1 MATDSARTPDS
12 ILPGPAHVVGIGA
25 SAGGLEAL
33 ERFFD
38 KLPQGTGMAFVIVQH
53 LSPDFKSL
61 MDELLARHTA
71 LPIHLVED
79 GMRVEPDHVYLIPP
93 KKEMIISG
101 GRLLLSE
108 RDRQQERSLPIDVFF
123 RSLAQDCGPRAIAIV
138 LSGGGS
144 DGSRGVRAVHEAGGL
159 VIVQD
164 DESAQFNGMPRTA
177 RDAGVAQWVL
187 RPEEMP
193 KIICEHAR
201 LYGTPVPVVE
211 PTEPTGF
218 NAVYRMLQTEFGID
232 FTHYK
237 PSTVTRRIERRL
249 KLARTDDID
258 VYVERL
264 KRERDEL
271 DVLYRD
277 LLIGVTRFFRNEEA
291 FRILE
296 TKILP
301 ELARQKPKGSTLR
314 VWVAG
319 CATGEEA
326 YSIAILL
333 HELASRTPDLQVKIF
348 ATDVH
353 RGSLEV
359 AARGVYGE
367 EAVANVSNERL
378 ERYFWRRGKTYQVVP
393 DLRQMIVFAPHDVI
407 RDAPFTRVDLV
418 SCRNLLIYLQPP
430 AQQKVL
436 SLFHFALNRG
446 GIVFLGPSET
456 LGLLS
461 HDFETV
467 ERHWHFY
474 RKYSDVR
481 MPVDTRFTA
490 REPART
496 TPVATI
502 SRASLPGLLGTY
514 DTLLEEFM
522 PPSLLVNERGE
533 VVHSFAGASKFL
545 KLRDGRPGLDIRDV
559 LDDELKVVVVG
570 GLQRALKSESAI
582 VFRGIRVGEEGAEYR
597 VTIRRVRSKN
607 GNVVHLLVS
616 FDEQNAAPSAR
627 TETETELDLRQVSH
641 DQIGLLENELSLT
654 KENLQAAI
662 EELETSNE
670 ELQAANEELL
680 ASNEELQSTNEEL
693 QSVNE
698 ELYTVNAEYQRKIGE
713 LTELTNDMDNLLSST
728 DVGTIFLDRQL
739 RIRRFTPQVADAFN
753 LLPQDVGRAIQTFAS
768 NIDHPDLV
776 SDLGK
781 VLETGQP
788 IEREVRDRQGR
799 SFFLR
804 LLPYRAKGRVDGV
817 VLTMI
822 DVSGLKAAEDALFH
836 ERYLLNS
843 LLATTP
849 DAIYFKDVRGR
860 FIRTNHAMAARLA
873 ITHPREAIGKTPFEL
888 GARDVAL
895 DLHAA
900 DEAVLRSGQP
910 QHYVL
915 EKRQIGDAVTW
926 DVVTRLLL
934 HDRHEKVV
942 GLFGIIRDVTEQKLT
957 EEKIQDAVRR
967 RDQFLAMLSHEL
979 RNPLGAIVTATALL
993 SEAKARD
1000 GSPKLLSLLQRQS
1013 AQMARLLDDLLEA
1026 SRVTQN
1032 KIELRR
1038 KIVDVRTV
1046 AKDAADAVR
1055 ALMDERDITFTVDVG
1070 DRPMS
1075 VDGDPTRL
1083 QQIQV
1088 NLLNNAAKYTLRGG
1102 HVRLSVQR
1110 DGDWAVLRVAD
1121 DGVGI
1126 AKEMLDNVF
1135 DLFVQS
1141 KRTLDRSDGGIGVG
1155 LTLVRS
1161 LVSMHGGE
1169 VVAHSDGAG
1178 KGTTMT
1184 VRLPL
1189 AKGETPED
1197 HARTLAR
1204 AKALPPQAKIIV
1216 VEDNVDSCTMLCELL
1231 SLADFECE
1239 SAHDGKSGLELIA
1252 SKRPHAAIVDVGLPE
1267 VDGFEVARRLR
1278 ADPATKDMFLVAL
1291 TGYGQPADRA
1301 RALDSGF
1308 DEHIVKPVHPNH
1320 LLGLLGRSKAVLEP
1334 PIRIEDG
1341 TQLDG
1346 QAGRF
1351 LDGYPGLFPP
1361 RAAPKPG
1368 PSVQSTSNV
1377 TPPEDSADALLVD
1390 STPSD
1395 GGGPAD
1401 GSSTDEV

>member
-1 MATDSARTPDS
+1 MTTESSHTPDS
-12 ILPGPAHVVGIGA
+12 ALPGPAHVVGIGA

-38 KLPQGTGMAFVIVQH
+38 NLPEGTGMAFVLVQH

-61 MDELLARHTA
+61 MDELLARHTD
-71 LPIHLVED
+71 LPIRLVKD

-108 RDRQQERSLPIDVFF
+108 RDRQQELTLPIDVFF

-164 DESAQFNGMPRTA
+164 DESAQFSGMPRTA

-201 LYGTPVPVVE
+201 QYGSPIPVAE
-211 PTEPTGF
+211 RAAPTGF
-218 NAVYRMLQTEFGID
+218 DAVYRMLQTEFGID

-249 KLARTDDID
+249 KLARTEDIQ

-264 KRERDEL
+264 KREHDEL

-291 FRILE
+291 FRLLE
-296 TKILP
+296 TKVLP
-301 ELARQKPKGSTLR
+301 DIIKQKAKGGSLR

-326 YSIAILL
+326 YSLAILL
-333 HELASRTPDLQVKIF
+333 HELATRFSDLQLQVKIF

-378 ERYFWRRGKTYQVVP
+378 ERYFWRRGKTYQIVP

-407 RDAPFTRVDLV
+407 RDAPFTRVDLI

-446 GIVFLGPSET
+446 GVVFLGPSET

-467 ERHWHFY
+467 DRHWHFY
-474 RKYSDVR
+474 RKFSDVR
-481 MPVDTRFTA
+481 MPVETRLSPTRTEA
-490 REPART
+490 TRGAPPASI
-496 TPVATI
+496 P
-502 SRASLPGLLGTY
+502 RASLPGLLGTY
-514 DTLLEEFM
+514 DRLLEEFM
-522 PPSLLVNERGE
+522 PPSLLVSARGD
-533 VVHSFAGASKFL
+533 VVHSFGGASKFL

-570 GLQRALKSESAI
+570 GLQRALKSDSAI
-582 VFRGIRVGEEGAEYR
+582 VFRGIRPAGHDGPEHK
-597 VTIRRVRSKN
+597 VTIRRVRSK
-607 GNVVHLLVS
+607 GTNVDHLLVS
-616 FDEQNAAPSAR
+616 FEEQEGAPSER
-627 TETETELDLRQVSH
+627 SETEVDLRQVSR

-728 DVGTIFLDRQL
+728 DVGTVFLDRQL
-739 RIRRFTPQVADAFN
+739 RIRRFTPQSADAFN
-753 LLPQDVGRAIQTFAS
+753 LLPQDIGRSIQTFAS
-768 NIDHPDLV
+768 NIDHGDLV
-776 SDLGK
+776 ADLRK
-781 VLETGQP
+781 VLEAGQP

-799 SFFLR
+799 AFFLR
-804 LLPYRAKGRVDGV
+804 LLPYRAKGTVDGV

-822 DVSGLKAAEDALFH
+822 DVSGLRAAEDALFH

-843 LLATTP
+843 LLETSP
-849 DAIYFKDVRGR
+849 DAIYFKDMRGR
-860 FIRTNHAMAARLA
+860 FIRMNHAMAAR
-873 ITHPREAIGKTPFEL
+873 IGIDDPREAIGKSPFEL
-888 GARDVAL
+888 GARDAAL

-900 DEAVLRSGQP
+900 DESVLRSRQP
-910 QHYVL
+910 QKYVL
-915 EKRQIGDAVTW
+915 EKRQRGESVTW
-926 DVVTRLLL
+926 DVVTRLPLR
-934 HDRHEKVV
+934 DREDAVV
-942 GLFGIIRDVTEQKLT
+942 GLFGILRDVTEQKRA
-957 EEKIQDAVRR
+957 EEKIQEAVRR

-993 SEAKARD
+993 SEPKGTRD
-1000 GSPKLLSLLQRQS
+1000 GSPKLLSILQRQS

-1032 KIELRR
+1032 KIELRK
-1038 KIVDVRTV
+1038 KIIDVRVV

-1055 ALMDERDITFTVDVG
+1055 GLMDGRNIQFSVEVDA
-1070 DRPMS
+1070 RPLW
-1075 VDGDPTRL
+1075 VDGDPARL

-1088 NLLNNAAKYTLRGG
+1088 NLLNNAAKYTPQGG
-1102 HVRLSVQR
+1102 HVKLTVAR
-1110 DGDWAVLRVAD
+1110 DGDWVVLRVVD

-1126 AKEMLDNVF
+1126 AKDMLDNVF

-1141 KRTLDRSDGGIGVG
+1141 KRTLDRSEGGIGVG

-1169 VVAHSDGAG
+1169 VTAQSDGAG
-1178 KGTTMT
+1178 SGTTMT

-1189 AKGETPED
+1189 AKGEAPED
-1197 HARTLAR
+1197 HARTRER
-1204 AKALPPQAKIIV
+1204 AMALPAHARIVV

-1231 SLADFECE
+1231 SLASFDCE
-1239 SAHDGKSGLELIA
+1239 SANDGKAGLELIM
-1252 SKRPHAAIVDVGLPE
+1252 STRPHAAVIDVGLPE
-1267 VDGFEVARRLR
+1267 LDGFEVAERLR
-1278 ADPATKDMFLVAL
+1278 ADPATRDMFLIAL

-1301 RALDSGF
+1301 RALESGF
-1308 DEHIVKPVHPNH
+1308 DEHIVKPVHPDH
-1320 LLGLLGRSKAVLEP
+1320 LLRILGRATMRPAPAHTDKLVQLHEPGPARRLVDGHVL
-1334 PIRIEDG
+1334 
-1341 TQLDG
+1341 QLVRPQTVVETDG
-1346 QAGRF
+1346 Q
-1351 LDGYPGLFPP
+1351 
-1361 RAAPKPG
+1361 
-1368 PSVQSTSNV
+1368 
-1377 TPPEDSADALLVD
+1377 SADGHA
-1390 STPSD
+1390 D
-1395 GGGPAD
+1395 GAAID
-1401 GSSTDEV
+1401 GSSDDSSTDGV